1 MRKGQPF
8 FTLQQLFIRYF
19 RTAKVHKYVM
29 KCAHFPWSQ
38 ESNIT
43 EWRVCSGRPTSC
55 VYLEAYSPLPPPVMV
70 RRHTLGRDLGSGETT
85 GHWYWYYGP
94 SYVLAIFYQW
104 FLSVIGYVSTI
115 IMYYVFS
122 FVHWHIHRINKGEMY
137 SNVLHAFSQWAS
149 DEV

>member
-70 RRHTLGRDLGSGETT
+70 RRHT
-85 GHWYWYYGP
+85 
-94 SYVLAIFYQW
+94 
-104 FLSVIGYVSTI
+104 
-115 IMYYVFS
+115 
-122 FVHWHIHRINKGEMY
+122 VHWAGTSAVGRPPATDIDIMDPAMYFLFSTSDFYRLLGMYNLQSLCTMYFHIHIDI
-137 SNVLHAFSQWAS
+137 FIT
-149 DEV
+149 

>member
-70 RRHTLGRDLGSGETT
+70 RRHTPALATCQPRDESSETIPLSPSIIHMSDEELGCPGNYR
-85 GHWYWYYGP
+85 WR
-94 SYVLAIFYQW
+94 
-104 FLSVIGYVSTI
+104 I
-115 IMYYVFS
+115 I
-122 FVHWHIHRINKGEMY
+122 
-137 SNVLHAFSQWAS
+137 AQWAKFQGNLKKH
-149 DEV
+149 